1 MPEAPS
7 FSSYIVPHTAD
18 ALCRSSGAVQGR
30 RTTPSFLTYED
41 GHVVIGQLAKRG
53 RWRQPSRV
61 VFNAQSLVGV
71 PYSDALRPK
80 YPFPVAGEGEGEGE
94 GRAVVLEVAGQSLSP
109 REAVSRVV
117 ENLTTSAEHKLHTP
131 PGYAV
136 LAVPA
141 SYSVKQ
147 KEEALKA
154 VAAGAGVGGVEVI
167 DDASAAL
174 VAAKF
179 TGAMGPNDDE
189 HFDRPWAVVDV
200 GGLLSQV
207 RACSCP
213 SEGGKEGGL
222 MGVW

>member
-1 MPEAPS
+1 
-7 FSSYIVPHTAD
+7 
-18 ALCRSSGAVQGR
+18 
-30 RTTPSFLTYED
+30 
-41 GHVVIGQLAKRG
+41 
-53 RWRQPSRV
+53 
-61 VFNAQSLVGV
+61 
-71 PYSDALRPK
+71 
-80 YPFPVAGEGEGEGE
+80 
-94 GRAVVLEVAGQSLSP
+94 
-109 REAVSRVV
+109 
-117 ENLTTSAEHKLHTP
+117 
-131 PGYAV
+131 V

-179 TGAMGPNDDE
+179 TGAMGPNEDE

-207 RACSCP
+207 RACS
-213 SEGGKEGGL
+213 
-222 MGVW
+222 